1 MAAECGCGAGA
12 LHPRGELGGAWL
24 IIEGYVLDPIQIL
37 LGVTYQDDYEFP
49 GAHRLELYLFVFA
62 LCFVWG
68 IHKDGE

>member
-1 MAAECGCGAGA
+1 M
-12 LHPRGELGGAWL
+12 L
-24 IIEGYVLDPIQIL
+24 IEGYVLDPIQIL